1 MIEKGLKKRFTNQFS
16 SYKNL
21 IPFFKMIWA
30 TSKRYATLNI
40 VLRVIKATLPLS
52 MLYVGKEI
60 IDTVL
65 DLISDS
71 PSLDT
76 SLLWT
81 YLGIEL
87 GLAIISEILN
97 RQISLIDAL
106 LGDLFSNKTSVEM
119 IQHAATL
126 DLYQFEDSE
135 FYDKMERA
143 RRQTINRSVLMSMV
157 LEQLQDLITLLFLG
171 AGILFFNPWLI
182 LILAVAVIPNFL
194 GEAFFNAKQFS
205 LTRSW
210 TPERREL
217 DYFRYL
223 GVSYES
229 AKEIKVFN
237 LQDFISERF
246 KKLADRYFIE
256 NKKIAIKRAWVGAS
270 LSLIGTLAYYGAYVF
285 ILIQTLNL
293 LITVGTL
300 TFLAGSFSRMRN
312 MLQAFTV
319 RINRIADS
327 ALYLQ
332 DLFDFFAIK
341 PNISD
346 HATAK
351 VLPSNITKGIEF
363 QNVSFKYDGVEQ
375 YAIRNLSFKIN
386 PGEKIA
392 LVGENGAGKTTIVK
406 LLSRLY
412 DPTEGCILIDGVD
425 IKDYKLSDLRN
436 AVGIIFQDYQ
446 KLQMS
451 VRENIA
457 VGNIGE
463 LNNQDKIES
472 AAYKSL
478 AKEVVE
484 SFEPGYDQ
492 ILGKRFKSGVELSGG
507 QWQKIAIARAYMR
520 DSQILILD
528 EPTSALDARAEHQ
541 VFLRFAE
548 LIEDKIA
555 VLISHRFS
563 TVRMADKILFLE
575 NGQKLEYGSHDSLIE
590 KGGKYAELFNLQA
603 AGYK

>member
-412 DPTEGCILIDGVD
+412 DPTEGRILIDGVD

>member
-21 IPFFKMIWA
+21 IPFFKMIWE
-30 TSKRYATLNI
+30 TSSRYTSLNI
-40 VLRVIKATLPLS
+40 LLRVIKAAIPLS

-71 PSLDT
+71 PSLET
-76 SLLWT
+76 QTLWILL
-81 YLGIEL
+81 GVEL
-87 GLAIISEILN
+87 GLAVLSEVLN
-97 RQISLIDAL
+97 RQISLVDAL

-119 IQHAATL
+119 IQHAAKL
-126 DLYQFEDSE
+126 DLYQFEDAE

-157 LEQLQDLITLLFLG
+157 LEQLQDLITLFFLG
-171 AGILFFNPWLI
+171 AGIIFFNPWLI
-182 LILAVAVIPNFL
+182 LILAIAVIPNFL

-237 LQDFISERF
+237 LQGFISERF
-246 KKLADRYFIE
+246 KLLADRYFLA
-256 NKKIAIKRAWVGAS
+256 NKKIAVKRAWVGAA

-293 LITVGTL
+293 VITVGTL
-300 TFLAGSFSRMRN
+300 TFLAGSFSRMRS

-341 PNISD
+341 PSISD
-346 HATAK
+346 GASARN
-351 VLPSNITKGIEF
+351 LPTTIQKGIEF
-363 QNVSFKYDGVEQ
+363 VNVSFKYDGAEN

-412 DPTEGCILIDGVD
+412 DPSEGEILIDGIN
-425 IKDYKLSDLRN
+425 IKDYKINDLRN
-436 AVGIIFQDYQ
+436 AVGVIFQDYQ

-457 VGNIGE
+457 VGNISQ
-463 LNNQDKIES
+463 LDNQPRIES

-478 AKEVVE
+478 AKEVVDG
-484 SFEPGYDQ
+484 FEVGYDQ
-492 ILGKRFKSGVELSGG
+492 ILGKRFKTGVELSGG

-575 NGQKLEYGSHDSLIE
+575 HGQKLEYGSHDDLIAKE
-590 KGGKYAELFNLQA
+590 GKYAELFNLQA

>member
-351 VLPSNITKGIEF
+351 ELPSNITKGIEF

-412 DPTEGCILIDGVD
+412 DPTEGRILIDGVD

>member
-1 MIEKGLKKRFTNQFS
+1 
-16 SYKNL
+16 
-21 IPFFKMIWA
+21 
-30 TSKRYATLNI
+30 
-40 VLRVIKATLPLS
+40 
-52 MLYVGKEI
+52 
-60 IDTVL
+60 
-65 DLISDS
+65 
-71 PSLDT
+71 
-76 SLLWT
+76 
-81 YLGIEL
+81 
-87 GLAIISEILN
+87 
-97 RQISLIDAL
+97 

-143 RRQTINRSVLMSMV
+143 RRQTVNRSVLMSMV
-157 LEQLQDLITLLFLG
+157 LEQLQDFITLLFLG

-182 LILAVAVIPNFL
+182 LILALAVIPNFL

-300 TFLAGSFSRMRN
+300 TFLAGSFSRMRS

-319 RINRIADS
+319 RITRIADS

-363 QNVSFKYDGVEQ
+363 ENVSFKYDGVEQ

-412 DPTEGCILIDGVD
+412 DPTDGRILIDGVD

-575 NGQKLEYGSHDSLIE
+575 HGQKLEFGSHDSLIE

>member
-21 IPFFKMIWA
+21 IPFFKMIWE
-30 TSKRYATLNI
+30 TSSRYTSLNI
-40 VLRVIKATLPLS
+40 LLRVIKAAIPLS

-71 PSLDT
+71 PTLET
-76 SLLWT
+76 QTLWILLAM
-81 YLGIEL
+81 EL
-87 GLAIISEILN
+87 GLAILSEVLN
-97 RQISLIDAL
+97 RQISLVDAL

-119 IQHAATL
+119 IQHAAKL

-157 LEQLQDLITLLFLG
+157 LEQLQDLITLFFLG
-171 AGILFFNPWLI
+171 AGIIFFNPWLI

-237 LQDFISERF
+237 LQGFISERF
-246 KKLADRYFIE
+246 KVLADRYFLA
-256 NKKIAIKRAWVGAS
+256 NKKIAVKRAWVGAA

-285 ILIQTLNL
+285 ILVQTLNL

-300 TFLAGSFSRMRN
+300 TFLAGSFSRMRS

-341 PNISD
+341 PNIRDGES
-346 HATAK
+346 ATS
-351 VLPSNITKGIEF
+351 LPSKIEKGIEF
-363 QNVSFKYDGVEQ
+363 VNVSFKYDGADT
-375 YAIRNLSFKIN
+375 YAIKNLSFKIN

-412 DPTEGCILIDGVD
+412 DPSEGKILIDGIN

-457 VGNIGE
+457 VGNISE
-463 LNNQDKIES
+463 LENQPRIES

-478 AKEVVE
+478 AKEVVD
-484 SFEPGYDQ
+484 SFEVGYDQ
-492 ILGKRFKSGVELSGG
+492 ILGKRFKTGVELSGG

-575 NGQKLEYGSHDSLIE
+575 HGQKLEYGSHADLIAKE
-590 KGGKYAELFNLQA
+590 GKYAELFNLQA

>member
-21 IPFFKMIWA
+21 IPFFKMIWE
-30 TSKRYATLNI
+30 TSSRYTSLNI
-40 VLRVIKATLPLS
+40 LLRVIKAAIPLS

-71 PSLDT
+71 PMLET
-76 SLLWT
+76 QTLWILL
-81 YLGIEL
+81 GVEL
-87 GLAIISEILN
+87 GLAVLSEVLN
-97 RQISLIDAL
+97 RQISLVDAL

-119 IQHAATL
+119 IQHAAKL
-126 DLYQFEDSE
+126 DLYQFEDAE

-157 LEQLQDLITLLFLG
+157 LEQLQDLITLFFLG
-171 AGILFFNPWLI
+171 AGIIFFNPWLI
-182 LILAVAVIPNFL
+182 LILAIAVIPNFL

-237 LQDFISERF
+237 LQGFISERF
-246 KKLADRYFIE
+246 KLLADRYFLA
-256 NKKIAIKRAWVGAS
+256 NKKIAVKRAWVGAA

-293 LITVGTL
+293 VITVGTL
-300 TFLAGSFSRMRN
+300 TFLAGSFSRMRS

-341 PNISD
+341 PSISD
-346 HATAK
+346 GASARN
-351 VLPSNITKGIEF
+351 LPTTIQKGIEF
-363 QNVSFKYDGVEQ
+363 VNVSFKYDGAEN

-412 DPTEGCILIDGVD
+412 DPSEGEILIDGIN
-425 IKDYKLSDLRN
+425 IKDYKINDLRN
-436 AVGIIFQDYQ
+436 AVGVIFQDYQ

-457 VGNIGE
+457 VGNISQ
-463 LNNQDKIES
+463 LDNQPRIES

-478 AKEVVE
+478 AKEVVDG
-484 SFEPGYDQ
+484 FEVGYDQ
-492 ILGKRFKSGVELSGG
+492 ILGKRFKTGVELSGG

-575 NGQKLEYGSHDSLIE
+575 HGQKLEYGSHDDLIAKE
-590 KGGKYAELFNLQA
+590 GKYAELFNLQA

>member
-21 IPFFKMIWA
+21 IPFFKMIWE
-30 TSKRYATLNI
+30 TSSRYTSLNI
-40 VLRVIKATLPLS
+40 LLRVIKAAIPLS

-71 PSLDT
+71 PSLET
-76 SLLWT
+76 QTLWILL
-81 YLGIEL
+81 GVEL
-87 GLAIISEILN
+87 GLAVLSEVLN
-97 RQISLIDAL
+97 RQISLVDAL

-119 IQHAATL
+119 IQHAAKL
-126 DLYQFEDSE
+126 DLYQFEDAE

-157 LEQLQDLITLLFLG
+157 LEQLQDLITLFFLG
-171 AGILFFNPWLI
+171 AGIIFFNPWLI
-182 LILAVAVIPNFL
+182 LILAIAVIPNFL

-237 LQDFISERF
+237 LQGFISERF
-246 KKLADRYFIE
+246 KLLADRYFLA
-256 NKKIAIKRAWVGAS
+256 NKKIAVKRAWVGAA

-293 LITVGTL
+293 VITVGTL
-300 TFLAGSFSRMRN
+300 TFLAGSFSRMRS

-341 PNISD
+341 PSISD
-346 HATAK
+346 GESARN
-351 VLPSNITKGIEF
+351 LPTTIQKGIEF
-363 QNVSFKYDGVEQ
+363 VNVSFKYDGAEN

-412 DPTEGCILIDGVD
+412 DPSEGEILIDGIN
-425 IKDYKLSDLRN
+425 IKDYKINDLRN
-436 AVGIIFQDYQ
+436 AVGVIFQDYQ

-457 VGNIGE
+457 VGNISQ
-463 LNNQDKIES
+463 LDNQPRIES

-478 AKEVVE
+478 AKEVVDG
-484 SFEPGYDQ
+484 FEVGYDQ
-492 ILGKRFKSGVELSGG
+492 ILGKRFKTGVELSGG

-575 NGQKLEYGSHDSLIE
+575 HGQKLEYGSHDDLIAKE
-590 KGGKYAELFNLQA
+590 GKYAELFNLQA

>member
-21 IPFFKMIWA
+21 IPFFKMIWE
-30 TSKRYATLNI
+30 TSSRYTSLNI
-40 VLRVIKATLPLS
+40 LLRVIKAAIPLS

-71 PSLDT
+71 PSLET
-76 SLLWT
+76 QTLWILL
-81 YLGIEL
+81 GVEL
-87 GLAIISEILN
+87 GLAVLSEVLN
-97 RQISLIDAL
+97 RQISLVDAL

-119 IQHAATL
+119 IQHAAKL
-126 DLYQFEDSE
+126 DLYQFEDAE

-157 LEQLQDLITLLFLG
+157 LEQLQDLITLFFLG
-171 AGILFFNPWLI
+171 AGIIFFNPWLI
-182 LILAVAVIPNFL
+182 LILAIAVIPNFL

-237 LQDFISERF
+237 LQGFISERF
-246 KKLADRYFIE
+246 KLLADRYFLA
-256 NKKIAIKRAWVGAS
+256 NKKIAVKRAWVGAA

-293 LITVGTL
+293 VITVGTL
-300 TFLAGSFSRMRN
+300 TFLAGSFSRMRS

-346 HATAK
+346 GSSARN
-351 VLPSNITKGIEF
+351 LPTTIQKGIEF
-363 QNVSFKYDGVEQ
+363 VNVSFKYDGAEN

-412 DPTEGCILIDGVD
+412 DPSEGEILIDGIN
-425 IKDYKLSDLRN
+425 IKDYKINDLRN
-436 AVGIIFQDYQ
+436 AVGVIFQDYQ

-457 VGNIGE
+457 VGNISQ
-463 LNNQDKIES
+463 LDNQPRIES

-478 AKEVVE
+478 AKEVVDG
-484 SFEPGYDQ
+484 FEVGYDQ
-492 ILGKRFKSGVELSGG
+492 ILGKRFKTGVELSGG

-575 NGQKLEYGSHDSLIE
+575 HGQKLEYGSHDDLIAKE
-590 KGGKYAELFNLQA
+590 GKYAELFNLQA

>member
-21 IPFFKMIWA
+21 IPFFKMIWE
-30 TSKRYATLNI
+30 TSSRYTSLNI
-40 VLRVIKATLPLS
+40 FLRVIKAAIPLS

-71 PSLDT
+71 PSLET
-76 SLLWT
+76 QTLWILL
-81 YLGIEL
+81 GVEL
-87 GLAIISEILN
+87 GLAVLSEVLN
-97 RQISLIDAL
+97 RQISLVDAL

-119 IQHAATL
+119 IQHAAKL
-126 DLYQFEDSE
+126 DLYQFEDAE

-157 LEQLQDLITLLFLG
+157 LEQLQDLITLFFLG
-171 AGILFFNPWLI
+171 AGIIFFNPWLI
-182 LILAVAVIPNFL
+182 LILAIAVIPNFL

-237 LQDFISERF
+237 LQGFISERF
-246 KKLADRYFIE
+246 KVLADRYFLA
-256 NKKIAIKRAWVGAS
+256 NKKIAVKRAWVGAA

-300 TFLAGSFSRMRN
+300 TFLAGSFSRMRS

-332 DLFDFFAIK
+332 DLFDFFSIK

-346 HATAK
+346 GASARN
-351 VLPSNITKGIEF
+351 LPTTIQKGIEF
-363 QNVSFKYDGVEQ
+363 VNVSFKYDGAEN

-412 DPTEGCILIDGVD
+412 DPSEGSILIDGIN
-425 IKDYKLSDLRN
+425 IKDYKINDLRN
-436 AVGIIFQDYQ
+436 AVGVIFQDYQ

-457 VGNIGE
+457 VGNISQ
-463 LNNQDKIES
+463 LDNQPRIES

-478 AKEVVE
+478 AKEVVDN
-484 SFEPGYDQ
+484 FEVGYDQ
-492 ILGKRFKSGVELSGG
+492 ILGKRFKTGVELSGG

-575 NGQKLEYGSHDSLIE
+575 HGQKLEYGSHDDLIAQQ
-590 KGGKYAELFNLQA
+590 GKYAELFNLQA